1 MKIGIFSD
9 RYLPLSDGICT
20 SIETFR
26 LELEKLGH
34 EVYVFAPK
42 PSWRFKAPSDRIIF
56 FTAIKG
62 LFFDDY
68 LTSFFFP
75 PQALKQIDQ
84 LKLDIIHYQTPGPIG
99 LLGAYYAL
107 RKKIPLVTTYHTDL
121 FEYVK
126 HYPAVLPGTIG
137 LSLLAPVITG
147 GNMDEYR
154 NALSSIRPERNVDKW
169 NQKIVVRGLTLIHNH
184 CDLVITPSIKIQKQ
198 LASWG
203 TKSKLEVL
211 PTGVD
216 KITTTSQEIE
226 IVRAKYGLSVSDH
239 VLIFVGRIGTEKN
252 IGLLIKAF
260 DHIGRQDDLAKL
272 LIIGDGDDV
281 AQFKEQ
287 AATSQYG
294 NRIIFTGWIQHE
306 QLGAYYDSA
315 CLFVSASLT
324 ETQGLSTNEAAWAG
338 LPIVI
343 VDPEVSE
350 VVADG
355 ENGFIAKVSA
365 RDLASKILK
374 ILKNDVLRSNM
385 STRSVEYA
393 GNFTAGKQAAKLL
406 RLYEATIEKHTKDQS
421 TKKRPS
427 RRELAASK

>member
-26 LELEKLGH
+26 LELEKMGH

-62 LFFDDY
+62 LFFEDY

-75 PQALKQIDQ
+75 PQALKQIDR
-84 LKLDIIHYQTPGPIG
+84 LNLDVIHYQTPGPIG

-154 NALSSIRPERNVDKW
+154 NALSSIKPELSVDKW
-169 NQKIVVRGLTLIHNH
+169 NQKIVVRGLTLVHNH
-184 CDLVITPSIKIQKQ
+184 CDLVITPSTKIQKQ
-198 LASWG
+198 LQSWG
-203 TKSKLEVL
+203 TKSRLAVL

-216 KITTTSQEIE
+216 KITTTAREIE
-226 IVRAKYGLSVSDH
+226 SVRKQYGLSPDDRVI
-239 VLIFVGRIGTEKN
+239 IFVGRIGTEKN
-252 IGLLIKAF
+252 VGLLIKAF
-260 DHIGRQDDLAKL
+260 NTVGRHDERAKL
-272 LIIGDGDDV
+272 LIVGDGDDLD
-281 AQFKEQ
+281 FFRNE
-287 AATSQYG
+287 AANSPFG
-294 NRIIFTGWIQHE
+294 DRITFTGWIQHDK
-306 QLGAYYDSA
+306 LGAYYDIASV
-315 CLFVSASLT
+315 FVNPSLT

-338 LPIVI
+338 LPIII

-350 VVADG
+350 VVTDR
-355 ENGFIAKVSA
+355 ENGFVAKASP
-365 RDLASKILK
+365 RDLSSKLIKILDNPE
-374 ILKNDVLRSNM
+374 LQAEM
-385 STRSVEYA
+385 GTHSVDYA
-393 GNFTAGKQAAKLL
+393 ANFSASKQAAKLL
-406 RLYEATIEKHTKDQS
+406 RLYEETIEHYS
-421 TKKRPS
+421 EKRTTI
-427 RRELAASK
+427 EAGVALGN